1 MDVIH
6 GRGNLHKEEVYA
18 ERVQVEH
25 YEANISHCLSEDVS
39 AHGTR
44 ERSGLVPDNMPQPSA
59 EQYQATEHVDHF
71 SHHVGRYAMTCH
83 DSGHLPTVDM
93 SSRSYSNTTK
103 PSATP

>member
-6 GRGNLHKEEVYA
+6 GRGNIHKEDVHA

-25 YEANISHCLSEDVS
+25 YAANISHCLSEDVS

-44 ERSGLVPDNMPQPSA
+44 ERPGLVSDAIPQLSTEPC
-59 EQYQATEHVDHF
+59 QATEHVGYV
-71 SHHVGRYAMTCH
+71 SPNVGRYSMTCQ
-83 DSGHLPTVDM
+83 DSGHLPTEGM
-93 SSRSYSNTTK
+93 SSRLCSFTTK